1 MSVETLEQAVAST
14 GNVLKGVP
22 PGQLDRPTPCASW
35 NVSDLINHIV
45 GGQFFFAAMARGD
58 QPTRSDPNFAAGDFV
73 SAFEEGSAEAIAA
86 FGAPGVMEKTLHLPF
101 GDMPGGVFI
110 NVASTDTFIHGW
122 DLARATDQPS
132 ELDPQFAL
140 VLLDRVRP
148 LLLPA
153 LRGPDGKA
161 AFGPEQVAS
170 DEASGTEKLAAFLG
184 RAV

>member
-1 MSVETLEQAVAST
+1 MSVEPLEQAVAST
-14 GNVLKGVP
+14 RKVLGGVE
-22 PGQLDRPTPCASW
+22 PGQLDRRTPCASW
-35 NVSDLINHIV
+35 TVSDLINHIV

-58 QPTRSDPNFAAGDFV
+58 KPSRPETDFATGDFV
-73 SAFEEGSAEAIAA
+73 TAFEEGSAEAITA

-101 GDMPGGVFI
+101 GDLPGGVFI
-110 NVASTDTFIHGW
+110 NIASTDTFIHGW